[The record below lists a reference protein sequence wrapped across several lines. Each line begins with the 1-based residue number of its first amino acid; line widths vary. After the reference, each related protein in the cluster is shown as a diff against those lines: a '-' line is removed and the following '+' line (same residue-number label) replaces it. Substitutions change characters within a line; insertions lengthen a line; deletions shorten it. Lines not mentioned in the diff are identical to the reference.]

1 MYKITVVNLCA
12 CAKKR
17 KAWSKE
23 LVFDTMEAANEHAQ
37 KMVIQGNEK
46 FCKRHS
52 FSLTTNGN
60 VLQIHTSSK

>member
-1 MYKITVVNLCA
+1 MNPCA

-23 LVFDTMEAANEHAQ
+23 LVFDTFEAANEHAQ
-37 KMVIQGNEK
+37 KMITQGNEK

-52 FSLTTNGN
+52 FSLTQNAN
-60 VLQIHTSSK
+60 VLEIHTSSK